1 MWNLLKRKDEEC
13 ARLRNA
19 LEEAAMKLDEGA
31 GVEALMEELTAEERK
46 HIELCGA
53 CREAAQDLAA
63 TRELFRGIRSFADE
77 DRPWFAARVMA
88 AIASRERE
96 LAQRISAWTEFPR
109 FASRLAWVTSIV
121 LLAATTWFYESIVR
135 APKNQLNGTQESI
148 FETQQP
154 TPPDDTLISK
164 AGDVL

>member
-1 MWNLLKRKDEEC
+1 MWNVLKRKDEEC
-13 ARLRNA
+13 ARLRGA

-31 GVEALMEELTAEERK
+31 GVEVLMEELTAEERK
-46 HIELCGA
+46 HIELCEA

-63 TRELFRGIRSFADE
+63 TRELFRGVRSFPDE

-121 LLAATTWFYESIVR
+121 LLAATTWFYESVVR
-135 APKNQLNGTQESI
+135 APKNQLSGVQESI
-148 FETQQP
+148 FEAQQP
-154 TPPDDTLISK
+154 TPPDDTLVSK